1 MAPSATARIPGPDGL
16 GPGERTALAK
26 PWHARPTPRFV
37 WWTSVWVVSR
47 FPKGMKRLAAAV
59 SFLSRVPLPREWE
72 HGAEDVGRST
82 LLFPLVGAAIGAGA
96 CWF

>member
-37 WWTSVWVVSR
+37 WWTSVWVATC
-47 FPKGMKRLAAAV
+47 RLPGALWRMAFNCGRAGTANMVEGPAAGI
-59 SFLSRVPLPREWE
+59 S
-72 HGAEDVGRST
+72 GTG
-82 LLFPLVGAAIGAGA
+82 
-96 CWF
+96 